1 MELFEPGIETGQSR
15 KAVRE
20 MDEMFRHFDF
30 TPIRPGFRERLWQM
44 AEEKYLQAKAASG
57 QVREADEM
65 SDGELR
71 LAAGGI
77 GRAWANADAGDADDM
92 VRRR

>member
-30 TPIRPGFRERLWQM
+30 TPIRPEFPERLWQIV
-44 AEEKYLQAKAASG
+44 EEKYFQAKAASG
-57 QVREADEM
+57 RAREADEM
-65 SDGELR
+65 SDDELR

-77 GRAWANADAGDADDM
+77 GRAWAKTDADDADDM